1 VVIVSLSI
9 TEETWLRR
17 IQRFVVRGYNHKKSQ
32 NGATT
37 VRVAI
42 DRPEA
47 AMMTMMMMATMVD
60 WW

>member
-17 IQRFVVRGYNHKKSQ
+17 IQRFAMRGYNHKKSQ

-37 VRVAI
+37 VWVAI